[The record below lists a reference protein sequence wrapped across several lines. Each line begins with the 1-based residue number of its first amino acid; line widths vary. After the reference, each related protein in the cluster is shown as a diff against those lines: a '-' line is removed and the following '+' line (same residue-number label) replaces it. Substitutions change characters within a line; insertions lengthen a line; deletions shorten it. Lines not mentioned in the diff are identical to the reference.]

1 MAAFTSKADGNW
13 SAESQTTWT
22 QTGKPGNGDTVTLSH
37 NVTVDVDTTVGSS
50 PDTDGTAAV
59 AFSAS
64 VAGKTLT
71 VAAGKVLT
79 LKGDLTHAA
88 TGTGGIST
96 VHLAAGSSLVF
107 LPKSGATYKWR
118 LNNNAYLTTAGTSGS
133 HCTIKTDLSAGGGA
147 AFMVSDNATRTQG
160 AKSVAYTDF
169 LDLGTDS
176 AWGVQTIVQYP
187 DNTTASITHCT
198 FTRCNYLAKDDGGS
212 YWQGTYLLQDCTF
225 TDSVEGTWQ
234 GAASGHGFTFTD
246 DTPTTA
252 PVINRCTFDKEMRG
266 SNLKGAVISNCLFRD
281 GYGWASATGTTMTG
295 CLVVYDSGNGSGLV
309 PATRVMDGCYVH
321 LTDTDNPHYIGLPGI
336 AGIDIKNCVF
346 GTSAAV
352 GNGDI
357 LCCVNSATG
366 SVSNC
371 IVLPNSAGKSSG
383 KLLSTLNATG
393 VAFSLTHNTACC
405 YDVEGGLVHLG
416 ESGGTYAG
424 MVSTCKSN
432 LAFSSAAS
440 TSCLVVRD
448 ADTTPG
454 SDAVTPAACDY
465 NATWNG
471 TTGTNTVNGSSTQL
485 VGYSGLSVSA
495 AIGAHDV
502 AGNPGFVDATRKLET
517 WPASKGQGAT
527 LAAALTLIQAD
538 PSLIA
543 SDLIPWVRA
552 GFAPT
557 AAAYNGTAHDGNT
570 IGAVGFQSPAS
581 GGNRFA
587 APVRRFGPGVQF
599 GTLTI

>member
-13 SAESQTTWT
+13 SASGATTWT
-22 QTGKPGNGDTVTLSH
+22 QAGVPADGDTVTLSH
-37 NVTVDVDTTVGSS
+37 NVTVDVDTTIGSS

-133 HCTIKTDLSAGGGA
+133 RCTIKTDLSAGGGA

-160 AKSVAYTDF
+160 AKTCAYTDF
-169 LDLGTDS
+169 IDLGTAA

-198 FTRCNYLAKDDGGS
+198 FTRCNYLAKDDGTS
-212 YWQGTYLLQDCTF
+212 YWQGTYLLEDCTF

-234 GAASGHGFTFTD
+234 GAASGHAFTFTD
-246 DTPTTA
+246 ATPTSS
-252 PVINRCTFDKEMRG
+252 PVINRCTFDTQFRATG
-266 SNLKGAVISNCLFRD
+266 IKGATISNCLFRE
-281 GYGWASATGTTMTG
+281 GHYWPHANATGTTMEN
-295 CLVVYDSGNGSGLV
+295 CLVVYDSGNGSGYV
-309 PATRVMDGCYVH
+309 VAPPTVDSCYFA
-321 LTDTDNPHYIGLPGI
+321 LTDSNNPHFVSLPGVSGLSI
-336 AGIDIKNCVF
+336 TDCVF
-346 GTSAAV
+346 EATGSAE
-352 GNGDI
+352 NGDI
-357 LCCVNSATG
+357 LNCTNSAAGTISG
-366 SVSNC
+366 C
-371 IVLPNSAGKSSG
+371 IVLPNADGKSSG
-383 KLLSTLNATG
+383 KLLGTLNCTG
-393 VAFSLTHNTACC
+393 LAFTLTHNTANCLDC
-405 YDVEGGLVHLG
+405 EGGLVHLG
-416 ESGGTYAG
+416 ESGSTYAG
-424 MVSTCKSN
+424 MIATFKSN
-432 LAFSSAAS
+432 LAWSATEPAVQ
-440 TSCLVVRD
+440 CLLIDDVDV
-448 ADTTPG
+448 TPG
-454 SDAVTPAACDY
+454 EDAVTPANCDY

-471 TTGTNTVNGSSTQL
+471 TTGSNG
-485 VGYSGLSVSA
+485 VGYDGLNLTA

-502 AGNPGFVDATRKLET
+502 AGNPAFVDATRNALK
-517 WPASKGQGAT
+517 WAAYKGQAET
-527 LAAALTLIQAD
+527 LAAAMTLIQAD
-538 PSLIA
+538 PALIA

>member
-1 MAAFTSKADGNW
+1 MAAITSAADGNW
-13 SAESQTTWT
+13 SATATWT
-22 QTGKPGNGDTVTLSH
+22 GGTVPADGDTVTLSH

-50 PDTDGTAAV
+50 PDTDGTAAI

-64 VAGKTLT
+64 VTGKVLT
-71 VAAGKVLT
+71 IAAGKVLT
-79 LKGDLTHAA
+79 VKGDITHNASY
-88 TGTGGIST
+88 TGTSGVT
-96 VHLAAGSSLVF
+96 LAAGATLAF
-107 LPKSGATYKWR
+107 LPKSGATYKWKFVEGVR
-118 LNNNAYLTTAGTSGS
+118 IVCNGTSGS
-133 HCTIKTDLSAGGGA
+133 HCTVKTDKSAGGGV
-147 AFMVSDNATRTQG
+147 AFMVNDGTNRTQG
-160 AKSVAYTDF
+160 LTTATYTDF
-169 LDLGTDS
+169 IDLGTAS
-176 AWGVQTIVQYP
+176 AWGVQTLVKYP
-187 DNTTASITHCT
+187 TNTNASVTNCT
-198 FTRCNYLAKDDGGS
+198 FTRCNYLAIDAGDTT
-212 YWQGTYLLQDCTF
+212 WQGAYTLQDCTF

-234 GAASGHGFTFTD
+234 GEASGHGFTFTD

-295 CLVVYDSGNGSGLV
+295 CLVVYDSGNGAGFV
-309 PATRVMDGCYVH
+309 PATKVMDGCYVH
-321 LTDTDNPHYIGLPGI
+321 LTDTDNPHYVSLPGI
-336 AGIDIKNCVF
+336 SGIEITDCLF
-346 GTSAAV
+346 GTDAAV
-352 GNGDI
+352 GNGDVI
-357 LCCVNSATG
+357 CCVNSAAGTISG
-366 SVSNC
+366 C

-383 KLLSTLNATG
+383 KLLSTLSATG
-393 VAFSLTHNTACC
+393 VAFSLTHNTVCC
-405 YDVEGGLVHLG
+405 HDVEGGIVHLG
-416 ESGGTYAG
+416 ENGSTYAG
-424 MVSTCKSN
+424 MVTTFKSN
-432 LAFSSAAS
+432 LGWAATTPS
-440 TSCLVVRD
+440 VSCLLIYD

-454 SDAVTPAACDY
+454 EDAVTPAGCDY

-471 TTGTNTVNGSSTQL
+471 TTGSNG
-485 VGYSGLSVSA
+485 VGYDGLSLTA

-502 AGNPGFVDATRKLET
+502 AGSPAFVDATRNAAT
-517 WPASKGQGAT
+517 WAAYKGQAET
-527 LAAALTLIQAD
+527 LAAAMTLIQAD

-557 AAAYNGTAHDGNT
+557 AAAYNGTAHDGGT

>member
-13 SAESQTTWT
+13 SASGATTWT
-22 QTGKPGNGDTVTLSH
+22 QAGVPADGDTVTLSH

-50 PDTDGTAAV
+50 PDTDGTAAI

-64 VAGKTLT
+64 VTGKVLTIAAGKTLT
-71 VAAGKVLT
+71 V
-79 LKGDLTHAA
+79 KGDITHNASY
-88 TGTGGIST
+88 TGTSGVT
-96 VHLAAGSSLVF
+96 LAAGSTLAF
-107 LPKSGATYKWR
+107 LPKSGATYKWKFVEGVR
-118 LNNNAYLTTAGTSGS
+118 IVCNGTSGS
-133 HCTIKTDLSAGGGA
+133 HCTVKTDKSAGGGA
-147 AFMVSDNATRTQG
+147 SFMVNDGSNRTQG
-160 AKSVAYTDF
+160 LTTATYTDF
-169 LDLGTDS
+169 IDMGTS
-176 AWGVQTIVQYP
+176 AAWGVQTLVKYP
-187 DNTTASITHCT
+187 TNTNASITNCT
-198 FTRCNYLAKDDGGS
+198 FTRCNYLAIDAGDTT
-212 YWQGTYLLQDCTF
+212 WQGAYTLQDCTF

-246 DTPTTA
+246 DTPTSA
-252 PVINRCTFDKEMRG
+252 PVINRCTFDTEMRG
-266 SNLKGAVISNCLFRD
+266 TNLKGATISNCLFRD

-295 CLVVYDSGNGSGLV
+295 CLVVYDSGNGAGLV
-309 PATRVMDGCYVH
+309 PATKVMDGCYVH
-321 LTDTDNPHYIGLPGI
+321 LTDTDNPHYVGLPGVS
-336 AGIDIKNCVF
+336 GLDIKNCLF
-346 GTSAAV
+346 GTDAAV

-357 LCCVNSATG
+357 LCCTNSAAGTISG
-366 SVSNC
+366 C

-383 KLLSTLNATG
+383 KLLSTLNCTG
-393 VAFSLTHNTACC
+393 VAFTLTHNTACC
-405 YDVEGGLVHLG
+405 RDVEGGLVHLG

-424 MVSTCKSN
+424 MVAVCKSN

-440 TSCLVVRD
+440 TSCFLLRD
-448 ADTTPG
+448 VDATPG
-454 SDAVTPAACDY
+454 EDAVTPAGCDY